1 MRRIRNSIRI
11 FFSSAVLS
19 YKALFRWFRLEPYM
33 ATKVIA
39 PLNQILFFSLLGSF
53 ATGRDTAS
61 FYAIGNAIQ
70 LTAMSGIYG
79 VTMSVGGE
87 RNEGTLIYLF
97 GTPANRLL
105 TFLGRAFVHVLDGML
120 GVLVGLIWA
129 GLLLGVDYS
138 KADLRALALTVFITT
153 VSTSGLGLLM
163 GCVSLVTVNVMF
175 INNTIYFLLLVF
187 SGANVPLANFP
198 TWVQQAAHM
207 LPLTRGIQAA
217 RQIIAGDSLL
227 QVWPLLAGEIMIGVV
242 YVSVGYIL
250 FSWFEMQA
258 KRRGTLEAF

>member
-1 MRRIRNSIRI
+1 MKKFTSSFRI
-11 FFSSAVLS
+11 FLGGAVLS
-19 YKALFRWFRLEPYM
+19 YKALFRWFRLEPYL

-39 PLNQILFFSLLGSF
+39 PLNQILFFTLLGTF

-97 GTPANRLL
+97 GSPANRLL
-105 TFLGRAFVHVLDGML
+105 TFLGRALVHVLDGML
-120 GVLVGLIWA
+120 GVVMGLIWA
-129 GLLLGVDYS
+129 GLLLSVDYS
-138 KADLRALALTVFITT
+138 RADLLALALTVFITT
-153 VSTSGLGLLM
+153 VSTCGLGLLM
-163 GCVSLVTVNVMF
+163 GCLSLVTVNVMF

-198 TWVQQAAHM
+198 VWVQSAAHL

-217 RQIIAGDSLL
+217 RLVISGSSLME
-227 QVWPLLAGEIMIGVV
+227 VAPLLTGELLIGAA
-242 YVSVGYIL
+242 YVLVGYVL

-258 KRRGTLEAF
+258 KRRGTLEAY